1 MLTPSFVKSLEP
13 PIATYQI
20 VAISDFSVQL
30 QACSQERFTG
40 RLDLAVK
47 DCEIQQWTLYFHQGA
62 FIGCSSQLH
71 PHRRWYRQL
80 SIHCPQLIVDTA
92 SQGLNQL
99 QCSDFHSLGEMVKQ
113 WKIQQEQLEAV
124 VEGHIL
130 EILFDIHQSWEKQQS
145 SYDNYLQLTY
155 SSIPEEVLDSILIEI
170 PVESTLRQAM
180 KLWEAWQRAGLGDC
194 SPNLA
199 PIICKTEELQQ
210 QTSPLV
216 YRNLTNLADGTLTF
230 RDLAAKLN
238 RNLLL
243 LTQPIM
249 PFIRKGL
256 MGLKEVEDYSNI
268 NQPMTSSAVGSK
280 AKESNLD
287 NGKIRRGE
295 SLPQAPTFQRPIPSS
310 TPKVPLI
317 VSIDDSRID
326 SMTMNRII
334 TEAGYR
340 CISIQDPVK
349 ALPILL
355 ENKPDLIFLD
365 LVMPVANGY
374 EICGQI
380 RRISVFQDTPIII
393 LTSNDGIVD
402 RVRAKMVGS
411 SGFLA
416 KPIVADK
423 VLSTLHKYIEL
434 IPQSQQYQNL
444 QSIRA

>member
-1 MLTPSFVKSLEP
+1 MLTPSFVKTLEP
-13 PIATYQI
+13 PIAIHHI
-20 VAISDFSVQL
+20 VDINEFSIQL
-30 QACSQERFTG
+30 QTCNQKKFTG
-40 RLDLAVK
+40 SLDLVVK
-47 DCEIQQWTLYFHQGA
+47 DLPNTQWSLYFHQGA
-62 FIGCSSQLH
+62 FIGCYSQLH

-80 SIHCPQLIVDTA
+80 SIHCPQLIIDA
-92 SQGLNQL
+92 ANQGVNQL
-99 QCSDFHSLGEMVKQ
+99 ECSDYHSLEEMVKQ
-113 WKIQQEQLEAV
+113 GKIEQEQMESV

-130 EILFDIHQSWEKQQS
+130 EILFDIHQIWEKERYVYGQE
-145 SYDNYLQLTY
+145 LQLIY
-155 SSIPEEVLDSILIEI
+155 RAIPKNTLDEKLIEI
-170 PVESTLRQAM
+170 PVESTWRQAS
-180 KLWEAWQRAGLGDC
+180 KLWEAWQRASLQDC

-216 YRNLTNLADGTLTF
+216 YRNLTTLADGTLTF

-238 RNLLL
+238 RSLLL

-249 PFIRKGL
+249 PFINKGL
-256 MGLKEVEDYSNI
+256 MGLIEVEDYSDVTQALI
-268 NQPMTSSAVGSK
+268 NSVVGTK
-280 AKESNLD
+280 AKVGNLAEGKVRSVESVQQSPN
-287 NGKIRRGE
+287 
-295 SLPQAPTFQRPIPSS
+295 FQHPKPHS

-326 SMTMNRII
+326 SMAMNRII

-340 CISIQDPVK
+340 CISIQEPVK

-365 LVMPVANGY
+365 LVMPIANGY
-374 EICGQI
+374 EVCGQI
-380 RRISVFQDTPIII
+380 RRISIFQDTPIII

-411 SGFLA
+411 SGFLS

-423 VLSTLHKYIEL
+423 VLSTLQKYIEVK
-434 IPQSQQYQNL
+434 PPNQEYQNM
-444 QSIRA
+444 QSVRA

>member
-1 MLTPSFVKSLEP
+1 MLTPSFVKSIAP
-13 PIATYQI
+13 PTATHQI
-20 VAISDFSVQL
+20 VALNYLSMQL
-30 QACSQERFTG
+30 QTCSQEKFTG

-47 DCEIQQWTLYFHQGA
+47 DCQSQQGSLYFHQGA
-62 FIGCSSQLH
+62 FIGCSSKFH
-71 PHRRWYRQL
+71 PYRRWYRQL
-80 SIHCPQLIVDTA
+80 SIHCPQLIVETA
-92 SQGLNQL
+92 NQGTNQL
-99 QCSDFHSLGEMVKQ
+99 QCSDYHSLGEMVRQ
-113 WKIQQEQLEAV
+113 GKIQHEQMEAV

-130 EILFDIHQSWEKQQS
+130 EILFDIQQSWEKQRFRH
-145 SYDNYLQLTY
+145 DNYLQLIY
-155 SSIPEEVLDSILIEI
+155 SSIPEEALDSILIEI
-170 PVESTLRQAM
+170 PIESTWRQAM
-180 KLWEAWQRAGLGDC
+180 KLWEAWQRAGLEDY

-199 PIICKTEELQQ
+199 PIICKAEELQQ

-216 YRNLTNLADGTLTF
+216 YRNLAALADGTQTF

-243 LTQPIM
+243 LTQPII
-249 PFIRKGL
+249 PFIGKGL
-256 MGLKEVEDYSNI
+256 MALKEVDDYSSLMKP
-268 NQPMTSSAVGSK
+268 QTYTSVGEKARVSNSA
-280 AKESNLD
+280 E
-287 NGKIRRGE
+287 GKVRSVD
-295 SLPQAPTFQRPIPSS
+295 SLQQTPIFQRPASNSIP
-310 TPKVPLI
+310 KIPLI

-326 SMTMNRII
+326 SITMNRIL
-334 TEAGYR
+334 TDAGYR
-340 CISIQDPVK
+340 CISIQEPVK

-423 VLSTLHKYIEL
+423 VLSTLQKYL
-434 IPQSQQYQNL
+434 TVTPPAQQSQNL
-444 QSIRA
+444 RSVRA